1 MARRRSGA
9 AGGWT
14 VKRYRSPLWKYVHP
28 VAYLKGEA
36 RRARRQMAPGKVLGR
51 YFSVPEIKSAVGTKT
66 VRVTADTRR
75 RQAATAEK
83 RASRPAPAKKSA
95 AKSRRPDPYA
105 AALAI
110 PAQNRAVAAKM
121 AKAAQPAK
129 RAVAVRKKD
138 GSGRFDGRKVMAPYE
153 LDAYTAAQH
162 APTDP
167 ALFTRN
173 LRGRR
178 TQ

>member
-1 MARRRSGA
+1 MPIK
-9 AGGWT
+9 T
-14 VKRYRSPLWKYVHP
+14 YKSPLWKYVHP
-28 VAYLKGEA
+28 VKHLKNEA

-51 YFSVPEIKSAVGTKT
+51 YFSVPEIRSAAGTKT
-66 VRVTADTRR
+66 VRVNADTRR
-75 RQAATAEK
+75 EQAVAAEK
-83 RASRPAPAKKSA
+83 RAARATPAKKTA
-95 AKSRRPDPYA
+95 AKGRKQDPYA

-110 PAQNRAVAAKM
+110 PEANRKAGAAAARAQ
-121 AKAAQPAK
+121 QPAK
-129 RAVAVRKKD
+129 KTVAVRRKD
-138 GSGRFDGRKVMAPYE
+138 GKFDGRKVMAPHE

-178 TQ
+178 TR